1 MRILRLFR
9 LLLIPG
15 LILAPAVELVAGAP
29 AKAPQVADSQ
39 IIRPLPLPYD
49 ADADAEAQL
58 EAAVA
63 KAKTGHKLVLIDLGG
78 NWCLD
83 CRVLAGV
90 MDIPALHAFIVQ
102 HYELVS
108 IDIGRMDKNQQIPA
122 RYGIS
127 QLEGVPALLIV
138 DPQSGKLINRGR
150 IFALAD
156 ARSMTAQALAN
167 WLAKWV

>member
-1 MRILRLFR
+1 MRLIR
-9 LLLIPG
+9 LLLIPS
-15 LILAPAVELVAGAP
+15 LVLAPALHAAPGAR
-29 AKAPQVADSQ
+29 AKAPRVADSE
-39 IIRPLPLPYD
+39 IVRPLPLPYD
-49 ADADAEAQL
+49 ADANAEAQL
-58 EAAVA
+58 RAAVA
-63 KAKTGHKLVLIDLGG
+63 KAKAEHKLVLIDLGG

-90 MDIPALHAFIVQ
+90 MDIPALHAFIAQ

-127 QLEGVPALLIV
+127 RLKGVPALLIV
-138 DPQSGKLINRGR
+138 DPRSGKLINKDR

-156 ARSMTAQALAN
+156 ARSMTAQALAD